1 MDFTQ
6 QLQACVTRANDS
18 LRQFIAPQPFQNTP
32 LVEAM
37 HYGALLGGK
46 RLRPFLVYAT
56 GEMFNV
62 SLSTL
67 DAPAAAVEC
76 IHAYSLIHDDLPAM
90 DDDDLRRGQPTCHIK
105 FGEANAILAG
115 DALQTLA
122 FSILSDAPMPEV
134 SDRYRLKMVSE
145 LAQASG
151 VAGMCGGQALDLE
164 AEGKQ
169 VDLQALERIHRHKTG
184 ALIRSAVRLGALS
197 AGDKGLAA
205 LPVLDKY
212 AECIGLAF
220 QVQDDILDVVG
231 DTATLGKRQG
241 ADQQLGKSTYPALLG
256 LEQAQTKARD
266 LIEEARQ
273 ALTVLAAQS
282 LDTTALEAL
291 ANYIIQRDK

>member
-1 MDFTQ
+1 MDFSQ
-6 QLQACVTRANDS
+6 QLNACVEQANDA
-18 LRQFIAPQPFQNTP
+18 LRRFIAPLPFQNTP

-37 HYGALLGGK
+37 QYGALLGGK

-56 GEMFNV
+56 GTMFGV
-62 SLSTL
+62 STTTL

-76 IHAYSLIHDDLPAM
+76 IHAYSLMHDDLPAM

-105 FGEANAILAG
+105 FGEASAILAG

-122 FSILSDAPMPEV
+122 FSILSDAPMTEV
-134 SDRYRLKMVSE
+134 SDRDRLAMLSE
-145 LAQASG
+145 LATASG

-164 AEGKQ
+164 AEGQQ
-169 VDLQALERIHRHKTG
+169 VNLEMLERIHRHKTG
-184 ALIRSAVRLGALS
+184 ALIRAAVRLGALS
-197 AGDKGLAA
+197 AGEQGRNA
-205 LPVLDKY
+205 LPLLDKY
-212 AECIGLAF
+212 AESIGLAF

-256 LEQAQTKARD
+256 LEQARTKASD
-266 LIEEARQ
+266 LIADARQ
-273 ALTVLAAQS
+273 SLTELAAQS

-291 ANYIIQRDK
+291 ANYIILRDK

>member
-1 MDFTQ
+1 MDFPQ
-6 QLQACVTRANDS
+6 QLQACVEQANEA
-18 LRQFIAPQPFQNTP
+18 LRRFIAPQPFQNTP

-37 HYGALLGGK
+37 QYGALLGGK

-56 GEMFNV
+56 GDMFGV
-62 SLSTL
+62 SRATL

-76 IHAYSLIHDDLPAM
+76 IHAYSLMHDDLPAM

-134 SDRYRLKMVSE
+134 PDRDRLAMISE

-151 VAGMCGGQALDLE
+151 IAGMCGGQALDLE
-164 AEGKQ
+164 AEGHQ
-169 VDLQALERIHRHKTG
+169 VDLTSLERIHRHKTG
-184 ALIRSAVRLGALS
+184 ALIRAAVRMGALS
-197 AGDKGLAA
+197 AGEAGRRA
-205 LPVLDKY
+205 LPALDRY
-212 AECIGLAF
+212 AENIGLSF

-256 LEQAQTKARD
+256 LEQARKKAFD
-266 LIEEARQ
+266 LITDARRS
-273 ALTVLAAQS
+273 LTELAAQS